1 MIISPRAKEVIDV
14 LRIENNDGR
23 IIEIDEVFLYHRT
36 GVGAPYRK
44 IRYWKRDEDAVVPD
58 GRQNTN
64 VGTQSGE

>member
-44 IRYWKRDEDAVVPD
+44 TRYWKREEDVK
-58 GRQNTN
+58 QEEN
-64 VGTQSGE
+64 SGESGQNQ